1 MDMGTDTGGGSPK
14 PRELDSPKRSSTSM
28 PPSMINGIVWR
39 WDWRESYDMRRRGVS
54 PAWLL
59 NASPIDGVPAVVDTG
74 RDPPSINRGSTS
86 MERKKNQKNV
96 VVMIAVW
103 RLLEHRI
110 CAM

>member
-1 MDMGTDTGGGSPK
+1 MDMGTDTGGGRPK

-39 WDWRESYDMRRRGVS
+39 WDERESYDMRRRGVS

-74 RDPPSINRGSTS
+74 EDPPSINRGSNS
-86 MERKKNQKNV
+86 IVKGNLRKKQR
-96 VVMIAVW
+96 AW
-103 RLLEHRI
+103 
-110 CAM
+110 